1 MKLATMGGLQE
12 KKQLIG
18 FAVSS
23 SICFDKTEKPV
34 FEVQK
39 LATAINCLCF
49 AKFSRVT
56 IYALQLPAVTCMFLE
71 TKLSLSTVDAVFWE
85 MFMDYRQ
92 TVKK

>member
-39 LATAINCLCF
+39 LATLCF

-92 TVKK
+92 TVQK